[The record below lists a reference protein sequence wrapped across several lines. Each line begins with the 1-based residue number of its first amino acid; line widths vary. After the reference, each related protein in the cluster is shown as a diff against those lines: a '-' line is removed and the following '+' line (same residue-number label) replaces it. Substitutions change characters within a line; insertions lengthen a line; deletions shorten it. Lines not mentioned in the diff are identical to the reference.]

1 VRMEAW
7 RDDSAFEALR
17 PLPNSLQP
25 GPITMTAQPGRLTSI
40 GLLMEGRR
48 FAMREPKRSEARTVR
63 SRSAPPTRRPSRIA
77 LLRDRCG
84 LPHREPPPFH
94 EKAD

>member
-1 VRMEAW
+1 MRMEAW

-48 FAMREPKRSEARTVR
+48 FAMREPAAIAQQRDARG
-63 SRSAPPTRRPSRIA
+63 RRWARMDRIA
-77 LLRDRCG
+77 IFMRSLLSNECVATG
-84 LPHREPPPFH
+84 
-94 EKAD
+94 